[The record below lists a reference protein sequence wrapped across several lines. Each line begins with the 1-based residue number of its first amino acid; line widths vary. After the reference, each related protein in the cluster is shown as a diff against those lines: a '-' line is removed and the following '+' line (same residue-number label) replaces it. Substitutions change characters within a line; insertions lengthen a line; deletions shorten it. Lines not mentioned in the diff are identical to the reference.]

1 MALPIGVHRMLVLLI
16 LLASLLCGI
25 AVSGVEPKSP
35 PYKRVVPIGTAIAR
49 DGALCIDFVGSM
61 TSGNF
66 FEGLEPMDTDAGRR
80 FYSGHREITEF
91 PEELTV
97 EIKARVVD
105 CSVLPP
111 HPVNDETARKLASVI
126 NFKVDWK
133 KGLQQ
138 RPVEGFSLKVFPPEP
153 APMSELA
160 PDPEVWTYLIT
171 VESKNVPITDHV
183 IVSITSGSG
192 KLLTR
197 LSGHV

>member
-1 MALPIGVHRMLVLLI
+1 MRALVI
-16 LLASLLCGI
+16 LLASLLCTI
-25 AVSGVEPKSP
+25 AVSSIEPKTP

-66 FEGLEPMDTDAGRR
+66 FEGLESTDTDAGRR
-80 FYSGHREITEF
+80 FYSGNREITEF

-105 CSVLPP
+105 CSVSRPQPL
-111 HPVNDETARKLASVI
+111 NDETARKLASVI
-126 NFKVDWK
+126 NFKVEWK
-133 KGLQQ
+133 KGVQQ
-138 RPVEGFSLKVFPPEP
+138 QPVEGFSLKISPPEP

-160 PDPEVWTYLIT
+160 PAPDVWTYMIT
-171 VESKNVPITDHV
+171 VKSKNVPITDHL
-183 IVSITSGSG
+183 IVSINSGNG

-197 LSGHV
+197 LSVRL